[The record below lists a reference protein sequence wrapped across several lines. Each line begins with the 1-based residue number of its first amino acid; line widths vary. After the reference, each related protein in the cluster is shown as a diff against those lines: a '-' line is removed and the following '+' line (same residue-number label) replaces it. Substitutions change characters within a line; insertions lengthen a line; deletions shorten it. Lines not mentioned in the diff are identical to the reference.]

1 MEVFFIQTMN
11 TIIRKARPQDAAK
24 IIDTIKKI
32 IAEPDS
38 NLEMSAGEF
47 LHSLDQE
54 QKILE
59 EFSNSENSIFLVA
72 EAGGEIIGM
81 IICHGSS
88 RKASRHSV
96 EISMSVAS
104 DWRGRHVGTAL
115 LQAAIEWAK
124 NSSIVKRMDLIVF
137 ERNTTAIHLY
147 EKFGFEKEGLLRKS
161 IYRDGKYLN
170 SYIMALLL

>member
-1 MEVFFIQTMN
+1 MKP
-11 TIIRKARPQDAAK
+11 IIRKAQPQDAAK
-24 IIDTIKKI
+24 IIKLINEI
-32 IAEPDS
+32 ISEPDS
-38 NLEMSAGEF
+38 NLEMSPGEF

-59 EFSNSENSIFLVA
+59 DFSNSENSIFLIA
-72 EAGGEIIGM
+72 EVEGEIIGS

-104 DWRGRHVGTAL
+104 NWRGKHIGTEL
-115 LQAAIEWAK
+115 MQAAVEWAR
-124 NSSIVKRMDLIVF
+124 NTNIIKRMDLIVF
-137 ERNTTAIHLY
+137 ERNSTAIQLY

-170 SYIMALLL
+170 AYLMALLI

>member
-1 MEVFFIQTMN
+1 MN
-11 TIIRKARPQDAAK
+11 PIIRKAQPQDAAK
-24 IIDTIKKI
+24 IIDTINKI

-59 EFSNSENSIFLVA
+59 EFSYSENSIFLVA
-72 EAGGEIIGM
+72 EASGEIIGM

-88 RKASRHSV
+88 RKASRHCV
-96 EISMSVAS
+96 EVSMSVAS
-104 DWRGRHVGTAL
+104 DWRGKHVGTVL
-115 LQAAIEWAK
+115 MQAAVDWANNTK
-124 NSSIVKRMDLIVF
+124 IVKRMDLIVF

-147 EKFGFEKEGLLRKS
+147 EKFGFEKEGLLRKL

-170 SYIMALLL
+170 AYIMALLL